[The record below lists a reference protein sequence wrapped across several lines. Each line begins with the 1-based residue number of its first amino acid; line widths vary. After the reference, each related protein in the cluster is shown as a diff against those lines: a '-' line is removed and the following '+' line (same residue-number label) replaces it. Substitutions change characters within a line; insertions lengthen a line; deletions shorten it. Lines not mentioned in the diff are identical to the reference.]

1 MPPRPRSRSRSISRR
16 SPTSRAHRS
25 DSERPVRRELLL
37 RDRRSDARLRDHRSR
52 GGSGSDRPQA
62 AGRRRAAR
70 RDLADPRAHRPRAGR
85 PAAQGRHGG
94 PDLPASGGP
103 PAVRPRAGPGDGLRY
118 ARRAAA
124 PAGPRARPR
133 RRAAHRRTRLPRPS
147 RAGPFTRQRRVRRPG
162 GGVRRRRTVSGIDR
176 ADRPA
181 RRRLRYLGEEHRAR
195 VAYAAR
201 FDHRV
206 QRAWTGN
213 HRRTRAPRQ
222 SLPHRRLPPRLG
234 RCPPACA
241 AAPKCDPSR
250 GGVRTPARIAA
261 STTPWA
267 TAPTEPM
274 NHLLALALLGV
285 DSLVRA
291 WRIQLAVWT
300 AGGRLS
306 FTDAFRLNLY
316 GEAAS
321 QLTPNRLGGEP
332 ARFLGLAEAGVR
344 PVTAIVAIGVEV
356 AAEWPVFVFAAGS
369 LIAYY
374 VPDWQD
380 AARTWLRHH
389 RATELVTIEITVLLV
404 LVGAYLLQR
413 LVRSGFVSHRVRRQW
428 RVAWA
433 HVPRAPLWALGAG
446 ALLTVVSIAARALI
460 LPALAWGMPNP
471 PPFHQ
476 TIFGALALLHAPLVV
491 PLPSGGGGLEV
502 AFLNGL
508 AGDFGARQ
516 VTMLLLWR
524 FYTAILLTILG
535 VYALVRSVGYQAAV
549 QLFKIG
555 WGKRTGDPR

>member
-16 SPTSRAHRS
+16 SPISRAHRS
-25 DSERPVRRELLL
+25 DSQRPVRRELLL
-37 RDRRSDARLRDHRSR
+37 RDRRSDARVRDHRSR
-52 GGSGSDRPQA
+52 RGSGNDRPQA
-62 AGRRRAAR
+62 AGRRRAAG
-70 RDLADPRAHRPRAGR
+70 RDLAHPRAHRSRARR

-103 PAVRPRAGPGDGLRY
+103 PAVRSRTGPGDGLRY

-124 PAGPRARPR
+124 PAGPRAGSR
-133 RRAAHRRTRLPRPS
+133 RRAANRRTRLPRPS
-147 RAGPFTRQRRVRRPG
+147 RAGPFTRQRRVRRAG
-162 GGVRRRRTVSGIDR
+162 GGVRRRRTVSGIHR

-234 RCPPACA
+234 RGPPACA
-241 AAPKCDPSR
+241 AVPRCDPSR
-250 GGVRTPARIAA
+250 GGARTPARIAA
-261 STTPWA
+261 SSIPWA

-332 ARFLGLAEAGVR
+332 ARFLGLAEARLR
-344 PVTAIVAIGVEV
+344 PVTALVAIGVEV
-356 AAEWPVFVFAAGS
+356 ACEWPVFVIAAAS

-374 VPDWQD
+374 VPDWQN

-389 RATELVTIEITVLLV
+389 RATELVTIEITVLFV
-404 LVGAYLLQR
+404 LVAAYLLQR
-413 LVRSGFVSHRVRRQW
+413 LARSGFVRHRVRRQW
-428 RVAWA
+428 RVAGA
-433 HVPRAPLWALGAG
+433 HPGRAPPVAPRAGGRPAPGDR
-446 ALLTVVSIAARALI
+446 AARAR
-460 LPALAWGMPNP
+460 P
-471 PPFHQ
+471 
-476 TIFGALALLHAPLVV
+476 
-491 PLPSGGGGLEV
+491 
-502 AFLNGL
+502 
-508 AGDFGARQ
+508 
-516 VTMLLLWR
+516 
-524 FYTAILLTILG
+524 
-535 VYALVRSVGYQAAV
+535 
-549 QLFKIG
+549 
-555 WGKRTGDPR
+555 